1 MVAKVLTVAQIGF
14 DGALVEVEGDA
25 KSGLPAIQIVG
36 MGNKAIDEARE
47 RVRSAITNSLLDFPT
62 KKLTINLAPAE
73 LPKDGAYFDLPIALA
88 ILVLSGQLRQSEVSN
103 AIFAGELAL
112 DGSLRPIRGAITIAE
127 TTRQAGY
134 PVLYLPAA
142 NITQAN
148 LIEGV
153 EIVGVKSLKELFL
166 HLKHEATIASAAK
179 SMPVSA
185 KIPSPSLTLDDIQGQ
200 EQAKRSLV
208 IAAAGHHNLLFN
220 GPPGSGKTML
230 AQAMP
235 SLLPKLS
242 PPEQIEVTKI
252 YSLAGEIDGDIIAH
266 RPFRSPHHTASKLA
280 IIGGGGKPKPGEI
293 SLAHRGVL
301 FLDELPEYSRST
313 LEALRQPLE
322 DKTISISRANGH
334 INYPANFV
342 LIATMNP
349 CPCGYYGDPV
359 KECCCTSTQ
368 ILAYQKRLSGP
379 LLDRIDL
386 FLTVSRIPNDVLLKS
401 QSDTCSLKITQHQT
415 EVEKI
420 EIAKHKQNERYKSSY
435 IYNGF
440 LTGNEVRRY
449 ITLPPATK
457 SLLSKAADNLNLSAR
472 SYFKIIKVARTI
484 ADLDGS
490 NEVRPSHMSEALR
503 YRAETGANT

>member
-1 MVAKVLTVAQIGF
+1 MVAKVLTVAQVGF

-25 KSGLPAIQIVG
+25 KNGLPAIQIVG

-47 RVRSAITNSLLDFPT
+47 RVRSAITNSLLDFPAR
-62 KKLTINLAPAE
+62 KLTINLAPAE

-88 ILVLSGQLRQSEVSN
+88 ILVLSGQLKQNEVSN

-127 TTRQAGY
+127 PARQTGHQA
-134 PVLYLPAA
+134 LYLPATNVA
-142 NITQAN
+142 QAS
-148 LIEGV
+148 LIEGI
-153 EIVGVKSLKELFL
+153 EIIGVKNLKDLFL
-166 HLKHEATIASAAK
+166 HLKHELIIAPTPQT
-179 SMPVSA
+179 PVLTS
-185 KIPSPSLTLDDIQGQ
+185 KTTQSHSLTIDDIRGQ
-200 EQAKRSLV
+200 EQAKRALV

-235 SLLPKLS
+235 SLLSSLS
-242 PPEQIEVTKI
+242 PLEQIEVTKI
-252 YSLAGEIDGDIIAH
+252 YSLAGEIDGGVVTN
-266 RPFRSPHHTASKLA
+266 RPFRSPHHTASQLA

-334 INYPANFV
+334 IRYPANFM

-359 KECCCTSTQ
+359 KECVCTSTQ

-386 FLTVSRIPNDVLLKS
+386 FLTVSRTSNDVLLQA
-401 QSDTCSLKITQHQT
+401 QSLTINQHRT
-415 EVEKI
+415 EVSKI
-420 EIAKHKQNERYKSSY
+420 ETAKNKQNERYKSSH

-440 LTGNEVRRY
+440 LTGNEVRRH
-449 ITLPPATK
+449 IALPPAGR
-457 SLLSKAADNLNLSAR
+457 SLLANAADKLNLSAR

-484 ADLDGS
+484 ADLDDS
-490 NEVRPSHMSEALR
+490 TDILPEHMSEALR
-503 YRAETGANT
+503 YRAENTT